1 MILKNKNM
9 KNKVIL
15 FANTLWFI
23 NRFKTSLI
31 VDLLKRNYEVNIVYF
46 RLGPIKNINKLPL
59 KNYSI
64 KTQNFFKF
72 LIGYFL
78 KREKSK
84 FSKNI
89 LLSFTVGPILLCSI
103 PLFSAYKRFA
113 TLEGLG
119 RIFTSKNLFFIFLRF
134 FIKRYYRFIFYGS
147 YDALFVLNHIDFAFI
162 LESNLAPISK
172 LFILPGTGVDSSI
185 YNPNNLFSAR
195 KKIGLI
201 DSSEKFKYDNA
212 YISYIGRISS
222 DKGFFRF
229 LAAILYLLNE
239 NSGDYKKFRIISPK
253 VDIEKM
259 SSSLKSY
266 LLELGIEIKEYIDEP
281 LNYYASSKLIVLP
294 TTYGEGLS
302 RVALESAFLGIPVA
316 AIHNR
321 GISSLFMDGM
331 IGEATIEQEPYGISR
346 IIKKICD
353 NYEYYQKENIQ
364 VYENLVD
371 KYDNK
376 SSTNKF
382 ISIIENIK
390 CLKD

>member
-1 MILKNKNM
+1 MN

-23 NRFKTSLI
+23 NRFKSSLI
-31 VDLLKRNYEVNIVYF
+31 VDLLKRNYEVNVIYF
-46 RLGPIKNINKLPL
+46 RLGPIRDLNKLSL

-64 KTQNFFKF
+64 KTQNFFNF
-72 LIGYFL
+72 LIDQLL
-78 KREKSK
+78 KRGRVKG
-84 FSKNI
+84 SKNI
-89 LLSFTVGPILLCSI
+89 LLSFTIGPILLCST
-103 PLFSAYKRFA
+103 PFFNGYKRFA

-119 RIFTSKNLFFIFLRF
+119 RIFTSRNLVFLIIRF
-134 FIKRYYRFIFYGS
+134 FVKRYYKFIFHSS
-147 YDALFVLNHIDFAFI
+147 YDALFVLNHIDFSFI
-162 LESNLAPISK
+162 LETNLAPISR

-185 YNPNNLFSAR
+185 YNPKKLFTAR
-195 KKIGLI
+195 KQIGII
-201 DSSEKFKYDNA
+201 DNCGKFMYDQA

-239 NSGDYKKFRIISPK
+239 NSSCFKKFRIIAPK
-253 VDIEKM
+253 LDINKM

-266 LLELGIEIKEYIDEP
+266 ITGLGIEVKEYIDEP
-281 LNYYASSKLIVLP
+281 LIYYASSKLIVLP

-331 IGEATIEQEPYGISR
+331 VGEATMEQEPYGISR

-353 NYEYYQKENIQ
+353 NYPYYEKVNNS
-364 VYENLVD
+364 VYKNLVS

-382 ISIIENIK
+382 ISIMENLI
-390 CLKD
+390 

>member
-1 MILKNKNM
+1 MICMN

-31 VDLLKRNYEVNIVYF
+31 IDLLKRDYEVNIIYF
-46 RLGPIKNINKLPL
+46 RLGPIKDFNKLNF
-59 KNYSI
+59 KDYSI
-64 KTQNFFKF
+64 KTQNFLKF
-72 LIGYFL
+72 LIDQFL
-78 KREKSK
+78 KRGRDKN
-84 FSKNI
+84 SKNI
-89 LLSFTVGPILLCSI
+89 LLSFTIGPILLCSTPI
-103 PLFSAYKRFA
+103 FNGFKRFA

-119 RIFTSKNLFFIFLRF
+119 RIFTSRNLVFLIIKFFV
-134 FIKRYYRFIFYGS
+134 KRYYKFIFYGS
-147 YDALFVLNHIDFAFI
+147 YDALFVLNHIDFSFI
-162 LESNLAPISK
+162 LEANLAPISK

-185 YNPNNLFSAR
+185 YNPKNLFSAR
-195 KKIGLI
+195 KKIGII
-201 DSSEKFKYDNA
+201 DDNGKFKNDQA

-229 LAAILYLLNE
+229 IAAILYLFND
-239 NSGDYKKFRIISPK
+239 NSIKYNKFRIIAPQK
-253 VDIEKM
+253 DIILM

-266 LLELGIEIKEYIDEP
+266 LEKIGIQIKEYIDEP
-281 LNYYASSKLIVLP
+281 LIYYASSKLIVLP

-316 AIHNR
+316 AMHNR

-331 IGEATIEQEPYGISR
+331 VGEATMEQEPYGISR

-353 NYEYYQKENIQ
+353 NYESYEKINNR
-364 VYENLVD
+364 VYKNLVY

-382 ISIIENIK
+382 ISIMENLI
-390 CLKD
+390 